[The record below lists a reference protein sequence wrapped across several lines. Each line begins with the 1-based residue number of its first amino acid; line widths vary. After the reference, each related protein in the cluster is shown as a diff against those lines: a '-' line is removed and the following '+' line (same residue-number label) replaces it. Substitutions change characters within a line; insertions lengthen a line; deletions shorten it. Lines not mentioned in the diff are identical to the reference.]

1 MDYTIIEATA
11 ITEDGSIVPG
21 PAVGAS
27 PEMISVSDKIIIE
40 VNTKTPSF
48 EGIHDIDMPVNP
60 HSDNLILTHRLISR
74 LVKLLFLL
82 TQKKLLPLLKVLVVI
97 KSHQTLLVTN
107 NQEVLPTI

>member
-1 MDYTIIEATA
+1 
-11 ITEDGSIVPG
+11 
-21 PAVGAS
+21 
-27 PEMISVSDKIIIE
+27 MISVSDKIIIE

-97 KSHQTLLVTN
+97 KSHQTLPVTN